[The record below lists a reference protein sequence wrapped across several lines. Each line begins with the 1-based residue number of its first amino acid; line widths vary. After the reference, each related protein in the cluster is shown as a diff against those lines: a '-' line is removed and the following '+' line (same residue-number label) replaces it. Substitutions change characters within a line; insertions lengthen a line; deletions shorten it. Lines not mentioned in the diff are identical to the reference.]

1 MIAGFPV
8 LFRFRDTGG
17 KSGQHRARVLANGQA
32 ARADGKCNRKHTAD
46 GFSGNTGKGEMAGQE
61 PTAVLV
67 TRLQCKPHPLQV
79 QIEPLSGGPPSGRVG
94 R

>member
-1 MIAGFPV
+1 MAARFPDN
-8 LFRFRDTGG
+8 FQIREAGG
-17 KSGQHRARVLANGQA
+17 KSGQLRARVLANDQA

-67 TRLQCKPHPLQV
+67 TRLAV
-79 QIEPLSGGPPSGRVG
+79 
-94 R
+94 